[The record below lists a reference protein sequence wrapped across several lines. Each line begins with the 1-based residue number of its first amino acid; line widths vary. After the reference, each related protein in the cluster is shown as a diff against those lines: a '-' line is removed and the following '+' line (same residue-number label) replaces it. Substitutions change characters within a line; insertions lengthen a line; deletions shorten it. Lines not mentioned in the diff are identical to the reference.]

1 VTSSPFP
8 SPALR
13 HPARGYALVS
23 LPRTG
28 LVSPAMTR
36 RSLPMSVNND
46 FRAASGLNRWP
57 AAAEDPADATQ
68 RGPGLFEIVQADGER
83 AITNVRRLAGLDRA
97 PGSRVIA
104 FATWLLVLLG
114 GGLMYVSFQAQY
126 TYIYAVKNVSVASA
140 IEAAMLDA
148 GMIILSALGIGLAL
162 AGKASKAERF
172 LIMVCAGLS
181 AFMNYAAADTASW
194 RSVIAYVAAPV
205 FLAVIVDRV
214 ISVIRRHVLPLDA
227 ESAWVPLGRA
237 TIAAARLAALV
248 LLYLLRFV
256 LAPPSTG
263 AGLRRV
269 VLNAAPLPEPERR
282 ALPSADEA
290 PRCGAWEQF
299 KGVCGNP
306 LPCPDHLAIEPPVT
320 EPPELEGASKK
331 ARLAWWYE
339 RDRDYG
345 NRAAVAAAA
354 KRLAPKVDLS
364 EGTAR
369 AYIGAI
375 LDGLDRAS

>member
-1 VTSSPFP
+1 MSTNSVS
-8 SPALR
+8 
-13 HPARGYALVS
+13 RGAD
-23 LPRTG
+23 
-28 LVSPAMTR
+28 
-36 RSLPMSVNND
+36 D
-46 FRAASGLNRWP
+46 FRAASGLGRWP
-57 AAAEDPADATQ
+57 LSPAELEADDNPAPP
-68 RGPGLFEIVQADGER
+68 RGPGLFQVAR
-83 AITNVRRLAGLDRA
+83 ANGQTGITNVRRLAGFDRA

-162 AGKASKAERF
+162 ADKASKAERF
-172 LIMVCAGLS
+172 LIMVCAAAS
-181 AFMNYAAADTASW
+181 AGMNYAAADTASW
-194 RSVIAYVAAPV
+194 RSVVAYVAAPV

-214 ISVIRRHVLPLDA
+214 ISVIRRHGLPLDA

-263 AGLRRV
+263 AGLRRL
-269 VLNAAPLPEPERR
+269 VLNAAPVPAAPPRQVLPPLVVPAIDPPE
-282 ALPSADEA
+282 A
-290 PRCGAWEQF
+290 
-299 KGVCGNP
+299 
-306 LPCPDHLAIEPPVT
+306 T
-320 EPPELEGASKK
+320 EPPELEGSSKK

-339 RDRDYG
+339 RDDAYG
-345 NRAAVAAAA
+345 DRKRTAEAA

-375 LDGLDRAS
+375 LDGQGRPS

>member
-1 VTSSPFP
+1 MSTS
-8 SPALR
+8 
-13 HPARGYALVS
+13 
-23 LPRTG
+23 
-28 LVSPAMTR
+28 
-36 RSLPMSVNND
+36 ND
-46 FRAASGLNRWP
+46 FRAKAGLNRWP
-57 AAAEDPADATQ
+57 ADVVALADDDPHAPP
-68 RGPGLFEIVQADGER
+68 RGPGLFQVARANGET
-83 AITNVRRLAGLDRA
+83 AITNVRRLAGSGRA
-97 PGSRVIA
+97 PGQRVIA

-114 GGLMYVSFQAQY
+114 AGLMYVSFAAQY
-126 TYIYAVKNVSVASA
+126 TYVFAVKRVDAASA

-194 RSVIAYVAAPV
+194 RSVVAYVAAPV

-237 TIAAARLAALV
+237 TIAAARLAALT

-263 AGLRRV
+263 AGLRRL
-269 VLNAAPLPEPERR
+269 VLDAAPVPAAPPRRVLPPPEV
-282 ALPSADEA
+282 P
-290 PRCGAWEQF
+290 
-299 KGVCGNP
+299 
-306 LPCPDHLAIEPPVT
+306 AIE
-320 EPPELEGASKK
+320 PELEGTSKK
-331 ARLAWWYE
+331 TRLSWWYKQ
-339 RDRDYG
+339 DPDHG
-345 NRAAVAAAA
+345 DRAAAAAVA
-354 KRLAPKVDLS
+354 KRLAPKVGLS

-369 AYIGAI
+369 AYLGAF
-375 LDGLDRAS
+375 LAELEREDRSA

>member
-1 VTSSPFP
+1 MSTS
-8 SPALR
+8 
-13 HPARGYALVS
+13 
-23 LPRTG
+23 
-28 LVSPAMTR
+28 
-36 RSLPMSVNND
+36 ND
-46 FRAASGLNRWP
+46 FRAAAGLRRWP
-57 AAAEDPADATQ
+57 SADADAVGEDPP
-68 RGPGLFEIVQADGER
+68 RGPGLFEVVRADGQSG
-83 AITNVRRLAGLDRA
+83 ITNVRRLAGLDRT

-114 GGLMYVSFQAQY
+114 AGLMYVSFQAQY
-126 TYIYAVKNVSVASA
+126 TYIYAVKHVDTASA

-148 GMIILSALGIGLAL
+148 GMIVLSALGIGLAL
-162 AGKASKAERF
+162 AGKPSKAERF

-194 RSVIAYVAAPV
+194 RSVVAYVAAPV

-214 ISVIRRHVLPLDA
+214 ISVIRRHVLPRDA

-248 LLYLLRFV
+248 LLYLLRFA

-263 AGLRRV
+263 MCLRQA
-269 VLNAAPLPEPERR
+269 VLNATPLPAAPARPE
-282 ALPSADEA
+282 LPPAEEV
-290 PRCGAWEQF
+290 P
-299 KGVCGNP
+299 
-306 LPCPDHLAIEPPVT
+306 AIDPPPVT

-339 RDRDYG
+339 RDQDYG

-354 KRLAPKVDLS
+354 KRLCGRVSLS

-369 AYIGAI
+369 AYLGQICDD
-375 LDGLDRAS
+375 LERKDRAS